1 LDGEDLVF
9 PVLGPRCLS
18 LSFLKESDE
27 DQVRNLY
34 YKREREKRGRRLIM
48 SNEIGR
54 LSGLAG

>member
-1 LDGEDLVF
+1 LA
-9 PVLGPRCLS
+9 PVAFF